1 DQLRVVAS
9 VIGWAFGTTRQW
21 GDTKLATQSKSV
33 DMQFVSDVRRDGGLN
48 GVLSLI
54 IEAGDLGEAEP
65 RQDPA
70 KVSVHGKAGPPE
82 GIHSNAF
89 CGPLPH
95 TRETRQELLQRSS
108 IHRI

>member
-1 DQLRVVAS
+1 
-9 VIGWAFGTTRQW
+9 
-21 GDTKLATQSKSV
+21 
-33 DMQFVSDVRRDGGLN
+33 MQFVSDVRRDGGLN

-82 GIHSNAF
+82 GIHCNAF
-89 CGPLPH
+89 CGLFPD
-95 TRETRQELLQRSS
+95 TRETRQELLDRLS
-108 IHRI
+108 IHQL